1 MELQTTV
8 RMLAKADKLN
18 GLWVLTEI
26 AIVCSFLNGIKAIE
40 PRALSPETKAPKAK
54 IVQAHIMSVGK
65 AVWVGYAGARQRR
78 TVCKPWNPIGGRKC
92 NRPRAMRSGLWT
104 RIRGLFVTGG
114 GCMMFNATTHRYY
127 CAGAHKPV
135 YKSQKY
141 DQQQSAPDGKLHHF
155 FRRKLVV
162 AFNACH
168 KFLHPV

>member
-1 MELQTTV
+1 MGWLCWRKAETGLFANPEIQ
-8 RMLAKADKLN
+8 LAAAN
-18 GLWVLTEI
+18 AT
-26 AIVCSFLNGIKAIE
+26 
-40 PRALSPETKAPKAK
+40 
-54 IVQAHIMSVGK
+54 
-65 AVWVGYAGARQRR
+65 AR
-78 TVCKPWNPIGGRKC
+78 P
-92 NRPRAMRSGLWT
+92 AMRSGLWT